1 MDTESGKE
9 KSRMDQKVHILA
21 LQKKTYASPREN
33 MDAVRDML
41 AQYKREKPDF
51 LLLPEIFT
59 CPYDNSQFP
68 LFAQKD
74 GDSVYCFL
82 SELART
88 NHFYVIGGSVPE
100 RDEEGKIYNTSYVF
114 DRKGELIGKH
124 RKVHLFDIDVPG
136 GQYFKE
142 SDVLSPGKAM
152 TVFDTEYGRMGV
164 CICFDIRFPDLFLQ
178 MRRAGVR
185 MVFVPAAF
193 NMTTGPAHWQTLFR
207 SRALDQQIFMAGCSP
222 ARDETASYIAYGH
235 SIVTD
240 PWGRILRELDEKEG
254 ILDIELDLA
263 ETDRIRTQIPLG
275 Q

>member
-21 LQKKTYASPREN
+21 VQKKTYASPREN

-100 RDEEGKIYNTSYVF
+100 RDEGGKIYNTSYVF

-240 PWGRILRELDEKEG
+240 PWGRILRELDEEEG

>member
-1 MDTESGKE
+1 
-9 KSRMDQKVHILA
+9 MDQKVHILA

-74 GDSVYCFL
+74 GDSVYRFL
-82 SELART
+82 AELART

-152 TVFDTEYGRMGV
+152 TVFETG
-164 CICFDIRFPDLFLQ
+164 
-178 MRRAGVR
+178 

>member
-1 MDTESGKE
+1 
-9 KSRMDQKVHILA
+9 MDQKVHILA

-74 GDSVYCFL
+74 GDCVYCFL

-207 SRALDQQIFMAGCSP
+207 SRALDQQIFMIGCSP

-240 PWGRILRELDEKEG
+240 PWGRILKELDEKEG

>member
-9 KSRMDQKVHILA
+9 KSPMDQKVHILA

-152 TVFDTEYGRMGV
+152 TVFETEYGRMGV

-240 PWGRILRELDEKEG
+240 PWGRILKELDEKEG

>member
-21 LQKKTYASPREN
+21 VQKKTYASPREN

-100 RDEEGKIYNTSYVF
+100 RDEGGKIYNTSYVF

-240 PWGRILRELDEKEG
+240 PWGRILKELDEKEV

>member
-41 AQYKREKPDF
+41 DQYKGEMPDF

-82 SELART
+82 SELAWT

-142 SDVLSPGKAM
+142 SDVLSPGKEM

-240 PWGRILRELDEKEG
+240 PWGRILKELDEKEG

>member
-240 PWGRILRELDEKEG
+240 PWGRILKELDEKEG

-263 ETDRIRTQIPLG
+263 ETERIRTQIPLG

>member
-1 MDTESGKE
+1 
-9 KSRMDQKVHILA
+9 MDQKVHILA

-41 AQYKREKPDF
+41 AQYKREKP
-51 LLLPEIFT
+51 
-59 CPYDNSQFP
+59 
-68 LFAQKD
+68 
-74 GDSVYCFL
+74 DSVYCFL

-185 MVFVPAAF
+185 MVFVPAA
-193 NMTTGPAHWQTLFR
+193 TGRPCSEAGPWTSRSLWPAAHRQGTRRLP
-207 SRALDQQIFMAGCSP
+207 ISP
-222 ARDETASYIAYGH
+222 TGT
-235 SIVTD
+235 V
-240 PWGRILRELDEKEG
+240 L
-254 ILDIELDLA
+254 
-263 ETDRIRTQIPLG
+263 
-275 Q
+275 